1 MTTKDFA
8 AWIIRV
14 VCGVKLLP
22 VEALPST
29 PAIYFANHSS
39 HLDFTT
45 IWAAL
50 PKKMRSRVRPVAGR
64 DYWEKTP
71 RRRRIARDFFNAVLI
86 ERKRVTGA
94 TNPLEPMLAAL
105 DAGDSLIVF
114 PEGTRSPDG
123 TVHDFKSGLHHLAK
137 ARPDVVLVPIY
148 LQDLNRILPKGD
160 FLPVPLLGSLSL
172 GAPLQLKSDETKSAF
187 LERARDAVVKL
198 SH

>member
-22 VEALPST
+22 VEALPTT

-50 PKKMRSRVRPVAGR
+50 PKKIRTRVRPVAGR

-71 RRRRIARDFFNAVLI
+71 RRLRIAKNFFNAVLI
-86 ERKRVTGA
+86 ERKRVTVA

-123 TVHDFKSGLHHLAK
+123 KVQDFKSGLHHLAK

-172 GAPLQLKSDETKSAF
+172 GAPLQLKFDETKSAF